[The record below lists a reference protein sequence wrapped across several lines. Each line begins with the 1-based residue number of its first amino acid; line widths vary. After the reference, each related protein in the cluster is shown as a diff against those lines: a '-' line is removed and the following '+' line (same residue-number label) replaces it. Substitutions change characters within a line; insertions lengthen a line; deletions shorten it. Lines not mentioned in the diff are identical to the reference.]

1 MLVFAVGQGAKSL
14 GLPSL
19 TLSSVQAE
27 LDATTLSTGQGHSA
41 FNNGGNSLS
50 PLHLPQG
57 MVTVLLRPFPW
68 EVQGALQ
75 ELASL
80 EGVALAAFIVWRR
93 KSLAIS
99 LRHLRSVPFLFYCW
113 TLTIL
118 YAVTF
123 QAFANFGLLDRQRS
137 LVLPALYV
145 LLCLDSKK
153 AREYDEEQNDA
164 GAARDRVRGP
174 CRALARFFRRTLKV
188 ASAAADRWRPHV
200 DGVVIL
206 LYHRVGGGTSL
217 EVDLDAA
224 RFDEQ
229 MATVAASRRPVT
241 LGAALDELA
250 APESPHAPP
259 PVVVTFDDGTA
270 DFVDVAVP
278 ILVRHQVPATLYLA
292 TAFVE
297 EGREFPGGGRPL
309 SWSALRD
316 ACSTGLVDI
325 GSHTHTHALLDRAA
339 PGAAADEL
347 DRSVDL
353 IGANLGVTARDFA
366 YPKAVAGTPE
376 VAELVRERFRSAA
389 LAGTRVNAYPNEP
402 IRTVSRVR
410 RSR

>member
-1 MLVFAVGQGAKSL
+1 MPR
-14 GLPSL
+14 PS
-19 TLSSVQAE
+19 
-27 LDATTLSTGQGHSA
+27 G
-41 FNNGGNSLS
+41 
-50 PLHLPQG
+50 
-57 MVTVLLRPFPW
+57 
-68 EVQGALQ
+68 
-75 ELASL
+75 
-80 EGVALAAFIVWRR
+80 
-93 KSLAIS
+93 
-99 LRHLRSVPFLFYCW
+99 
-113 TLTIL
+113 
-118 YAVTF
+118 
-123 QAFANFGLLDRQRS
+123 
-137 LVLPALYV
+137 
-145 LLCLDSKK
+145 
-153 AREYDEEQNDA
+153 
-164 GAARDRVRGP
+164 
-174 CRALARFFRRTLKV
+174 FFRRTLKV

-229 MATVAASRRPVT
+229 MATVAASCRPVT
-241 LGAALDELA
+241 LGAGIDELA
-250 APESPHAPP
+250 ASESPHAPP
-259 PVVVTFDDGTA
+259 PVVITFDDGTA

-339 PGAAADEL
+339 PGAAAEEL
-347 DRSVDL
+347 ERSVDL

-389 LAGTRVNAYPNEP
+389 LAGTRVNAYRKADPYRLARSP
-402 IRTVSRVR
+402 IQVSDGMEYFGRKLAGGMALEDSMRRALNRVR
-410 RSR
+410 YAKAAS